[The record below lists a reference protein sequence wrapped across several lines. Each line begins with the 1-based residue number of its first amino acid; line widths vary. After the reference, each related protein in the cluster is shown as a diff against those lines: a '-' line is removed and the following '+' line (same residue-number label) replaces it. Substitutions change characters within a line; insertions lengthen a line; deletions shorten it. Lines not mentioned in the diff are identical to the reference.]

1 MNPLG
6 ITGLPCHH
14 GVAKP
19 PDVGCPGFPRSPPS
33 DTKGPEQSGPFVF
46 AEVGPP
52 LRHGALLQ
60 DAESRGAGQEL
71 AWTQDDGVWAV
82 SARFL
87 KCVRAV
93 ARLSTVF
100 GKWHISDV
108 PKGVGGILQRESI
121 TCVGIPSAAPPRVS
135 PLCREIRVRTS
146 PLCRKILEGE
156 SFVPAGSGFRT
167 SPFCRIMEPSPPP
180 PHHQP
185 AGIGGESGENRPFG
199 GSSERR
205 RSASRGPSKGHSGP
219 GRGRGEGAISSYIND
234 L

>member
-6 ITGLPCHH
+6 FTGLPCHH

-52 LRHGALLQ
+52 LRHAALLQ

-71 AWTQDDGVWAV
+71 AWAQDDGVRAV
-82 SARFL
+82 FARFL
-87 KCVRAV
+87 KCVRPV

-100 GKWHISDV
+100 GKWHIGDV
-108 PKGVGGILQRESI
+108 PKGDDGILRRESI
-121 TCVGIPSAAPPRVS
+121 TCRVIPSAAPLRVS
-135 PLCREIRVRTS
+135 PLCRKIRVRTS
-146 PLCRKILEGE
+146 PLCRKILRDR
-156 SFVPAGSGFRT
+156 SFVSAGSWPRT

-180 PHHQP
+180 PHRRP
-185 AGIGGESGENRPFG
+185 AGIGGESGGNRPFG

-205 RSASRGPSKGHSGP
+205 RSASQEPSRGQFGP
-219 GRGRGEGAISSYIND
+219 ERGRTPG
-234 L
+234 

>member
-52 LRHGALLQ
+52 LRHDALLQ
-60 DAESRGAGQEL
+60 GAANRGAGQKL
-71 AWTQDDGVWAV
+71 AWTQVDGVRAV
-82 SARFL
+82 FARFL

-100 GKWHISDV
+100 GKWHISDAAM
-108 PKGVGGILQRESI
+108 GGGGILRWESI
-121 TCVGIPSAAPPRVS
+121 AYGGMSSAVPLRVS
-135 PLCREIRVRTS
+135 PLCRKIRVRTS
-146 PLCRKILEGE
+146 PFCRKILENE
-156 SFVPAGSGFRT
+156 SFVSAGSWFRT

-180 PHHQP
+180 LHHQP
-185 AGIGGESGENRPFG
+185 ARIGGESGGNRPSG

-205 RSASRGPSKGHSGP
+205 RSASQGPFRGHSDPDP
-219 GRGRGEGAISSYIND
+219 GSDAA

>member
-6 ITGLPCHH
+6 FTGLPCHH

-60 DAESRGAGQEL
+60 DARSRGVGQEL
-71 AWTQDDGVWAV
+71 AWTRVDGVRAV
-82 SARFL
+82 FARFL
-87 KCVRAV
+87 NCVRAV

-100 GKWHISDV
+100 GNWHISDG
-108 PKGVGGILQRESI
+108 PKGGGGILLRESI
-121 TCVGIPSAAPPRVS
+121 TCDVIPSAVPPRMS
-135 PLCREIRVRTS
+135 PLCRKIRVRTS
-146 PLCRKILEGE
+146 PLCRKILRDQ
-156 SFVPAGSGFRT
+156 SFVSAGSWPRT
-167 SPFCRIMEPSPPP
+167 SPFCRIMEPPPPP
-180 PHHQP
+180 PHCRP
-185 AGIGGESGENRPFG
+185 ARIGGESGGNRPFG

-205 RSASRGPSKGHSGP
+205 RSASREPF
-219 GRGRGEGAISSYIND
+219 RGQFDLVRGGAIG
-234 L
+234 